1 MPLVAW
7 AFLAYA
13 AGLLT
18 AFLGSGGPAG
28 AACAAAIASAAVAV
42 AVRRAVLLAVS
53 VLFLSG
59 LAVAIVSPP
68 PPPRWEATHGALE
81 PVRSELGRR
90 IDRIFGSHAQ
100 IARALLIADQRQMPL
115 EIRDRYAT
123 AGLVHM
129 LSISGMH
136 VSIIASSLELLL
148 LVLRFRRRLAIC
160 LSVALVFGY
169 VAVLDWRAPAFRAA
183 VMYGTV
189 SLARGL
195 QRPVSPWAALAIG
208 GWLPLISPRTVL
220 ELGYQLSLCGMAALT
235 AAGIVGRR
243 LRIDELGLV
252 RSRLLRDLLAST
264 FASVTTAPLVAWY
277 FGRVSIVGPVANLF
291 AGPIISVLQPT
302 LFLALALSPAGGTA
316 SFVGDA
322 AHPLFLAF
330 DRVAATAA
338 ALPFAGLD
346 VAPTLTMTV
355 ASGVAALALVIAA
368 AGRRAGRALLV
379 GCFAVAVAAWL
390 PLIPRP
396 LRDVELHVLDV
407 GQGDA
412 VALRTDRGNWV
423 LFDAGRAWKKGD
435 AGRSVVVPYVRRRG
449 GDVLGLV
456 LSHPHA
462 DHVGGAASVLRWLR
476 PPVLW
481 DPAYVGPTQS
491 YRDALSVAES
501 RGTEWRRVVPG
512 DSMVAD
518 GVRITFLA
526 PDSAWAATLDD
537 PNEASAVALVRYGG
551 TRVLLTGDAERGEEE
566 WLLRHARD
574 LLDVDVLKV
583 AHHGSRTSSGAGFL
597 DATTARL
604 ALISVGAENAYRHPN
619 EEVLERLHQRRI
631 RVLRT
636 DHHGAIV
643 VRTNGA
649 DIHVRHGGGD
659 WLLLPR

>member
-7 AFLAYA
+7 AFVAYA
-13 AGLLT
+13 AGLVT
-18 AFLGSGGPAG
+18 AFLGVGVPAR
-28 AACAAAIASAAVAV
+28 AACLAAIATAVV
-42 AVRRAVLLAVS
+42 ALTVRHAVLLAVS
-53 VLFLSG
+53 LLFLSG
-59 LAVAIVSPP
+59 LAIASVAPP
-68 PPPRWEATHGALE
+68 PPQRWEASHGALE

-90 IDRIFGSHAQ
+90 IDRIFESDAQ

-115 EIRDRYAT
+115 EIRDQYAT

-129 LSISGMH
+129 LSISGLH

-148 LVLRFRRRLAIC
+148 LAMRFKRRPAIC

-183 VMYGTV
+183 VMYGTI

-208 GWLPLISPRTVL
+208 GWLPLITPRTVL

-243 LRIDELGLV
+243 LRLEALGPV
-252 RSRLLRDLLAST
+252 RSRVVRDLLAST

-277 FGRVSIVGPVANLF
+277 FGRVSLIGPVANLF
-291 AGPIISVLQPT
+291 AGPVISLLQPT
-302 LFLALALSPAGGTA
+302 LFLALALSPAEGA
-316 SFVGDA
+316 SSFVGQA
-322 AHPLFLAF
+322 AHPLFVAF

-338 ALPFAGLD
+338 ALPFAALD
-346 VAPTLTMTV
+346 IAPTLPV
-355 ASGVAALALVIAA
+355 AAASAVAALALVVAA
-368 AGRRAGRALLV
+368 AGKRAGRALLV
-379 GCFAVAVAAWL
+379 GGCAVAVAAWL
-390 PLIPRP
+390 PFIPRP

-435 AGRSVVVPYVRRRG
+435 AGRTVVVPYVRRRG

-462 DHVGGAASVLRWLR
+462 DHVGGAASLVRWLR

-491 YRDALSVAES
+491 YRDALSVAVS
-501 RGTEWRRVVPG
+501 RGTEWRRVAPG

-518 GVRITFLA
+518 GVTITFLA
-526 PDSAWAATLDD
+526 PDSAWTASLDD
-537 PNEASAVALVRYGG
+537 PNEASAVALVRYGE
-551 TRVLLTGDAERGEEE
+551 TRLLLTGDAERGEEE

-583 AHHGSRTSSGAGFL
+583 AHHGSRTSSGADFL
-597 DATTARL
+597 DAATPRL

-619 EEVLERLHQRRI
+619 DEVLERLRERRV

-643 VRTNGA
+643 VRTDGT
-649 DIHVRHGGGD
+649 DIRVRHGGGD
-659 WLLLPR
+659 WVSLPH

>member
-13 AGLLT
+13 TGLLT
-18 AFLGSGGPAG
+18 AFLGSGAPARV
-28 AACAAAIASAAVAV
+28 ACATAIASSAIAVGL
-42 AVRRAVLLAVS
+42 RRWILLALS
-53 VLFLSG
+53 ALFLSG
-59 LAVAIVSPP
+59 LVVAGVAPP
-68 PPPRWEATHGALE
+68 PPPRWEVAHGALE

-90 IDRIFGSHAQ
+90 IDRIFGSDAQ

-129 LSISGMH
+129 LSISGLH

-148 LVLRFRRRLAIC
+148 LALRFRRRLAIC

-208 GWLPLISPRTVL
+208 GWLPLIAPRTVL

-243 LRIDELGLV
+243 LRIEQLGPI
-252 RSRLLRDLLAST
+252 RSRVLRDLLAST

-277 FGRVSIVGPVANLF
+277 FGRVSLIGPIANLF
-291 AGPIISVLQPT
+291 AGPVIAILQPT
-302 LFLALALSPAGGTA
+302 LFLALALSPATGAA
-316 SFVGDA
+316 SFIGDA
-322 AHPLFLAF
+322 AHPLFAAF
-330 DRVAATAA
+330 DGIATTAA
-338 ALPFAGLD
+338 GLPFAGLD
-346 VAPTLTMTV
+346 IAPTLLVTV
-355 ASGVAALALVIAA
+355 ASGVAAVAMVVAA
-368 AGRRAGRALLV
+368 AGRRTGRALLV
-379 GCFAVAVAAWL
+379 GCLALGVVAWL
-390 PLIPRP
+390 PLVPRP
-396 LRDVELHVLDV
+396 LREVELHVLDV

-435 AGRSVVVPYVRRRG
+435 AGRSVVIPYVRRRG
-449 GDVLGLV
+449 GAVLGLV

-462 DHVGGAASVLRWLR
+462 DHVGGAASLLRWLR
-476 PPVLW
+476 PPLLW

-491 YRDALSVAES
+491 YRDALAVAES
-501 RGTEWRRVVPG
+501 RGTEWRRVIPG

-518 GVRITFLA
+518 GVRIIFLA
-526 PDSAWAATLDD
+526 PDSAWAASLDD
-537 PNEASAVALVRYGG
+537 PNEASAVALVRYGD
-551 TRVLLTGDAERGEEE
+551 TRLLLTGDAERGEEE

-597 DATTARL
+597 DATTPRL

-619 EEVLERLHQRRI
+619 AEVLERLRQRRI

-643 VRTNGA
+643 VRTNGT
-649 DIHVRHGGGD
+649 DIRVRHGGGD